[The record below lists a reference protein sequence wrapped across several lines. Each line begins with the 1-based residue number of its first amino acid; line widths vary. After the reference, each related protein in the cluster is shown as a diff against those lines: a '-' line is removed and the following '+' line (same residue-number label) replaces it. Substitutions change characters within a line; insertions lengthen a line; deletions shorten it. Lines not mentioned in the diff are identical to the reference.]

1 MVQVKHYAPSTAA
14 QETTKASEIVLTI
27 FKPVL
32 AEFGIRLE
40 DLAGGTTDAGPD
52 VRAMCVNVLLELH
65 KIW

>member
-1 MVQVKHYAPSTAA
+1 MYKRQV
-14 QETTKASEIVLTI
+14 LFTI
-27 FKPVL
+27 FKAVL